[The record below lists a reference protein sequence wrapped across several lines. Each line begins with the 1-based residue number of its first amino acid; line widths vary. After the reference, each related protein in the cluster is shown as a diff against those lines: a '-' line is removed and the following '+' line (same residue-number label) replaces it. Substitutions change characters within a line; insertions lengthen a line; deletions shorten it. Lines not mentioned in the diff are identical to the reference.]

1 MGIGTILSSLLA
13 VVLALAVVLGLAWAV
28 IWLLRKLQDSRLRT
42 GEDGVEGRSLR
53 FVRALP
59 LGPRER
65 IVLVES
71 GGEQL
76 LLGVTGG
83 VITLVAHWDA
93 AGETLPRS
101 RETTSQQ
108 RYPPAV
114 MATLRSKTSGL
125 DHV

>member
-1 MGIGTILSSLLA
+1 MSIGTIFSSLLA
-13 VVLALAVVLGLAWAV
+13 TILALAVVLGLAWAT

-42 GEDGVEGRSLR
+42 GDDAVEGRSLR

-65 IVLVES
+65 LVLIES

-83 VITLVAHWDA
+83 MITLVARWDGEGKRLDTQNGADPVAGYSPSALA
-93 AGETLPRS
+93 AMRERAESS
-101 RETTSQQ
+101 RN
-108 RYPPAV
+108 
-114 MATLRSKTSGL
+114 G
-125 DHV
+125 